1 MALFNKGYFK
11 LHSGR
16 VDFFK
21 IDCDFLGDL
30 DLQAVVQELSVRL
43 RPWGHVEGVGRGG
56 QVLADAFCKYCP
68 SDAFSLRSFP
78 PLICDDVLTTGRSM
92 EEQRDGRQAIGAVIF
107 ARGPVPAWVQ
117 PLFYMAGRPG

>member
-16 VDFFK
+16 TDFFK

-30 DLQAVVQELSVRL
+30 DLEAVTQELVVRL
-43 RPWGHVEGVGRGG
+43 RPFGSVEGVGRGG
-56 QVLADAFCKYCP
+56 HALADAFRKHYP
-68 SDAFSLRSFP
+68 RDLFSLRSFP

-92 EEQRDGRQAIGAVIF
+92 EEQRRGRQAIGAVIF